1 MRIAIVNDLALA
13 RAVLRKVVQSVPVYS
28 IAWEAVDGSEAVSKA
43 ATDPPD
49 LILMD
54 LVMPVMDGAEATR
67 RIMARNPCPILIVTA
82 SLGVNH
88 GKVYE
93 ALGAGGLDAVRTP
106 TFGPTGEPVGAEP
119 LLKRLARQNLARA
132 NLTPAGGVMMLPR
145 LAKPPVPAGGIAKS
159 RAGFPLLAIGASTG
173 GPEAVAQ
180 VLSAIGPGLPA
191 AIVVVQHIGSDFT
204 AGLADWL
211 RDRTGLSA
219 KVASRG
225 EEPLPGRVYIAGG
238 DEHLLL
244 DPDRRFTYSPEPA
257 TAIFRPNIDIFFES
271 AAANWPD
278 GGVGV
283 LLTGMLR
290 DGARG
295 LLTLR
300 TRGWHT
306 IAQNEAT
313 CVVYGMPKAAAEL
326 KAASEILPLER
337 IGPTCRARLTRASS

>member
-13 RAVLRKVVQSVPVYS
+13 RAVLRKVVQSVPAYS
-28 IAWEAVDGSEAVSKA
+28 VAWEAVDGADAVTKA
-43 ATDPPD
+43 AADRPD
-49 LILMD
+49 VILMD
-54 LVMPVMDGAEATR
+54 LMMPVMDGAEATR
-67 RIMARNPCPILIVTA
+67 QIMRRSPCPILIVTA

-106 TFGPTGEPVGAEP
+106 TFGACGEVLGAEP
-119 LLKRLARQNLARA
+119 LLKRLARQNLSKA
-132 NLTPAGGVMMLPR
+132 NFTPAGGVLVLP
-145 LAKPPVPAGGIAKS
+145 PPGKS
-159 RAGFPLLAIGASTG
+159 TVSPAGFPLLAIGASTG
-173 GPEAVAQ
+173 GPDAVSR
-180 VLSAIGPGLPA
+180 VLAAIGPCPPA
-191 AIVVVQHIGSDFT
+191 AVVVVQHIGGDFT

-211 RDRTGLSA
+211 RDKTGLSV

-225 EEPLPGRVYIAGG
+225 ERPIAGRVYVAGG
-238 DEHLLL
+238 DEHLIL
-244 DPDRRFTYSPEPA
+244 DPDRRFAYTPEPA
-257 TAIFRPNIDIFFES
+257 AAVFRPNIDVFFES

-306 IAQNEAT
+306 VAQDEAT

-326 KAASEILPLER
+326 KAATEILPLDA
-337 IGPTCRARLTRASS
+337 IGPAARAKLAAKAK